1 MTYASAVA
9 SDPPARR
16 SASRHDFFNRLSVPG
31 HLSRFP
37 LPSRERERAEI
48 VAATQRLKTHA
59 WTRTGAQAK
68 SDQLFRTGVSRVR
81 IDILRKGTIGP
92 GAGTGES
99 IVPQV
104 PGRFGEN
111 HRVGRTLV
119 AQSAYLLG

>member
-16 SASRHDFFNRLSVPG
+16 SASRHDFFNRLSGPG

-37 LPSRERERAEI
+37 LPRRDSERAEI

-59 WTRTGAQAK
+59 WTRTAARAK

-81 IDILRKGTIGP
+81 IDILRQRTIGP
-92 GAGTGES
+92 GTGTS
-99 IVPQV
+99 
-104 PGRFGEN
+104 EN
-111 HRVGRTLV
+111 IV
-119 AQSAYLLG
+119 AQ